1 MRGIRPSALIG
12 MTAALM
18 AGACASRPAPAPE
31 WSGDGVA
38 EQRAVTGEELMPELF
53 GGPMPGPA
61 WYSGVEGGAP
71 IRTRYETDRAADGR
85 VTVKEFAGDAPDP
98 SEVSEFVRTAEGGV
112 ALARVTSH
120 DRGTITEFVP
130 PMLVIGA
137 TGVPG
142 EQWRQKF
149 ALVVRP
155 IDEPTKIRNRGTAEY
170 TLTFSGIER
179 LSLDGEP
186 VEAGAFVEEMNASL
200 SAATVRVVTR
210 HWYALSGPTAGGP
223 SGMIGE
229 HHQEMISVLGL
240 PAERTERELRRER

>member
-1 MRGIRPSALIG
+1 ML
-12 MTAALM
+12 
-18 AGACASRPAPAPE
+18 AGACASKPAPAPE
-31 WSGDGVA
+31 WSGEGAAV
-38 EQRAVTGEELMPELF
+38 QRAVTGEELMPEVF
-53 GGPMPGPA
+53 GGPTPGPA

-71 IRTRYETDRAADGR
+71 IRMRYETDRAADGR
-85 VTVKEFAGDAPDP
+85 ITVREFSGDASTPT
-98 SEVSEFVRTAEGGV
+98 EVSEFVRTAEGGV

-120 DRGTITEFVP
+120 DRGTVTEFVP

-137 TGVPG
+137 SGEPG
-142 EQWRQKF
+142 EQWRQRF

-170 TLTFSGIER
+170 TLTYTGIVR

-186 VEAGAFVEEMNASL
+186 VDAAAFVEEMNASL

-210 HWYALSGPTAGGP
+210 HWYALGGGASGGP
-223 SGMIGE
+223 VGMVGE

-240 PAERTERELRRER
+240 PGERTERELRRER

>member
-1 MRGIRPSALIG
+1 MRGMRPFGWIG
-12 MTAALM
+12 TTAALM
-18 AGACASRPAPAPE
+18 AGACTSKPAPAPE
-31 WSGDGVA
+31 WAGNGASS
-38 EQRAVTGEELMPELF
+38 QRAVAADELLPVLFAGPIPE
-53 GGPMPGPA
+53 PA
-61 WYSGVEGGAP
+61 RFSGAEGGEP
-71 IRTRYETDRAADGR
+71 IVVRYETERIADEQVK
-85 VTVKEFAGDAPDP
+85 VTEYLNDSTGPA
-98 SEVSEFVRTAEGGV
+98 EVSEFVRTADGGV

-137 TGVPG
+137 SGEPG
-142 EQWRQKF
+142 KQWRQKF

-179 LSLDGEP
+179 LSLGSQT
-186 VEAGAFVEEMNASL
+186 VEAAAFVEEMNASL

-210 HWYALSGPTAGGP
+210 HWYTITGGSSGGP
-223 SGMIGE
+223 SGMVGE

-240 PAERTERELRRER
+240 PAERTERELRRRP